1 MGDPKKQR
9 KKYETPRFPWRT
21 DILQSE
27 LKLLGQYGLR
37 NKRELWRY
45 KTTLSRFREIA
56 RSLSGM
62 PAEQRQKV
70 EKQLLERLN
79 RLGILSENA
88 ALDDVL
94 DLSLEDI
101 LERRLQTLVF
111 NKALAKSIHQAR
123 QLITHGHIAIEAK
136 RVPSPSYLVLR
147 DEEAK
152 IVYAPTSS
160 LSNPAHPVRTAISSA
175 AEAQSKPEPGAA
187 SRGMRGGRRMEES
200 A

>member
-9 KKYETPRFPWRT
+9 RKYETPRFPWRT

-27 LKLLGQYGLR
+27 LKLQGQYGLR
-37 NKRELWRY
+37 NKRELWRH
-45 KTTLSRFREIA
+45 KTTMSRFREIA

-62 PAEQRQKV
+62 PTEQRQKL

-79 RLGILSENA
+79 RLGILPETA
-88 ALDDVL
+88 VLDDVL

-101 LERRLQTLVF
+101 LERRLQTMVF
-111 NKALAKSIHQAR
+111 SKGLAKSIFQAR
-123 QLITHGHIAIEAK
+123 QLITHGHIAIDGR

-152 IVYAPTSS
+152 IAYAPTSD
-160 LSNPAHPVRTAISSA
+160 LSNPNHPLRAAISSTE
-175 AEAQSKPEPGAA
+175 EAKPQPSAPA
-187 SRGMRGGRRMEES
+187 RRRGRMEEK